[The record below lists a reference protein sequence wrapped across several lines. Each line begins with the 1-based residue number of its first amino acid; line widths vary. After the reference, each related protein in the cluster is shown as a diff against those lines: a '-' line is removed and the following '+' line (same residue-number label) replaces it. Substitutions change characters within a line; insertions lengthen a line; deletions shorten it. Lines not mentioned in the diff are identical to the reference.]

1 MPVNLNTPEWNKD
14 GAEAEAASDVAPD
27 LAPDTGAERAAGF
40 SPQEAQ
46 ALAHPSRR
54 RIAEALGKAP
64 GGLTVAHLAE
74 RVGLHHNAVRQH
86 LRVLAQAGVVVSAP
100 SPPTGRRGR
109 PSARYA
115 LAAPHGVAAVG
126 HRELV
131 RLLLELVRRAGM
143 DDESIEAFGIE
154 QGYRLLGVDPTEG
167 VTGIAAALAG
177 LGFAPEEVTSAA
189 GRKAGEMDVRLR
201 ACPFKD
207 AVLAPGGEMICRL
220 HRGLVRGTLD
230 RVAPDAELTSFE
242 RKEPVNA
249 GCRVFVTGLSPEDGQ
264 ARADAVPPGN
274 GTPANGASP
283 ADEAAEPDA

>member
-1 MPVNLNTPEWNKD
+1 M
-14 GAEAEAASDVAPD
+14 
-27 LAPDTGAERAAGF
+27 
-40 SPQEAQ
+40 
-46 ALAHPSRR
+46 
-54 RIAEALGKAP
+54 I
-64 GGLTVAHLAE
+64 
-74 RVGLHHNAVRQH
+74 
-86 LRVLAQAGVVVSAP
+86 VSAP
-100 SPPTGRRGR
+100 SAPTGRRGR

-143 DDESIEAFGIE
+143 DDDDIEAFGIE

-189 GRKAGEMDVRLR
+189 GRDAGEMDVRLR

-207 AVLAPGGEMICRL
+207 AVLAPGGEMICSL

-242 RKEPVNA
+242 RKEPINA
-249 GCRVFVTGLSPEDGQ
+249 GCRVYVTGLPAGDGR
-264 ARADAVPPGN
+264 ARAEAQLPRA
-274 GTPANGASP
+274 GTPVDDGAD
-283 ADEAAEPDA
+283 ADTGPD

>member
-1 MPVNLNTPEWNKD
+1 MAED
-14 GAEAEAASDVAPD
+14 GDPTAAP
-27 LAPDTGAERAAGF
+27 AAGL

-54 RIAEALGKAP
+54 RIAEALGKVP
-64 GGLTVAHLAE
+64 GGLTVAQLAE
-74 RVGLHHNAVRQH
+74 RVELHHNAVRQH
-86 LRVLAQAGVVVSAP
+86 LRVLAQAGVIVSAP
-100 SPPTGRRGR
+100 SAPTGRRGR

-143 DDESIEAFGIE
+143 DDDDIEAFGIE

-189 GRKAGEMDVRLR
+189 GRDAGEMDVRLR

-207 AVLAPGGEMICRL
+207 AVLAPGGEMICSL

-242 RKEPVNA
+242 RKEPINA
-249 GCRVFVTGLSPEDGQ
+249 GCRVYVTGLPAGDGR
-264 ARADAVPPGN
+264 ARAEAQLPRA
-274 GTPANGASP
+274 GTPVDDGAD
-283 ADEAAEPDA
+283 ADTGPD